1 MTVFDSR
8 GTKQPPDLLGRIRDL
23 ARRHRTLV
31 SRISSA
37 ELLADSIALELR
49 RIEEC
54 LEACASPAPAR
65 DYEKSSSEK
74 EAAQAGEQLRR
85 VAETGAG
92 RLEIKPRADGPCEVR
107 VDGGKQF
114 LLPPL
119 LADLLSGLSIEGAFA
134 GDGLVGWKTLDE
146 VAILLAKKTGRKF
159 GRHTVTQNIYRL
171 RKEMFGRGGVN
182 PYLVQTNRRR
192 GARFALRHR
201 TAPVIE
207 SD

>member
-8 GTKQPPDLLGRIRDL
+8 DTKQPPNLLGRVREL

-37 ELLADSIALELR
+37 ELLADSIALELG
-49 RIEEC
+49 RIAEC
-54 LEACASPAPAR
+54 LEAGADAPAGV
-65 DYEKSSSEK
+65 YGKSSSEK
-74 EAAQAGEQLRR
+74 GAAPADESLRR
-85 VAETGAG
+85 VAEAGAG
-92 RLEIKPRADGPCEVR
+92 RLEIKPRAGGPCEVR

-119 LADLLSGLSIEGAFA
+119 LADLLSVLSSEGAFG

-146 VAILLAKKTGRKF
+146 VSILLAKKTGRRL

-171 RKEMFGRGGVN
+171 RRELFGRGGVN
-182 PYLVQTNRRR
+182 PFLVQTNRRR